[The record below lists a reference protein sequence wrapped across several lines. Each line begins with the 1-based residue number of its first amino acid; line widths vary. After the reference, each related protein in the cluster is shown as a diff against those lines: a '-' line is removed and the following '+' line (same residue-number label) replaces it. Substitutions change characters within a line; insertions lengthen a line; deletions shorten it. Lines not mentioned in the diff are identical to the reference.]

1 MEDIWTETVAIL
13 LTSLGI
19 AAVAI
24 LVLLFRPA
32 SRRRR
37 RHKKHSHRPKI
48 DLLRHEPPEPA
59 DKVDA

>member
-13 LTSLGI
+13 LTSLAI

-24 LVLLFRPA
+24 LVLLFRPS

-37 RHKKHSHRPKI
+37 RHKRHSHRPKI
-48 DLLRHEPPEPA
+48 DLLRHETTAPTPEA
-59 DKVDA
+59 DA